1 MTVYGVNPV
10 MEALKARRVTRIF
23 VGRRD
28 DQRLQRLLALAAERR
43 VPVERVDPEVL
54 DRRSRDG
61 VHQGVVAELSAAQ
74 EYGVVDLVE
83 GAGGPALL
91 VVLDGIED
99 PHNVGAIVRSVDAAG
114 AHGVVRQTRRA
125 AALDAVAAKAS
136 AGAVAHVPVADV
148 VNIARAI
155 DELKSLN
162 VWVVGL
168 AGDAPQ
174 SYETIDW
181 TAPSAIVLG
190 AEGSGLRRLVRESC
204 DFLVS
209 IPMAGHV
216 ESLNVSV
223 AAGVVLF
230 EAARQRRARGRLT
243 PNPGD

>member
-1 MTVYGVNPV
+1 MIVYGVNPV
-10 MEALKARRVTRIF
+10 AEALKAGRVKRLL
-23 VGRRD
+23 VGRRE
-28 DQRLQRLLALAAERR
+28 DQRLQRLLALASRQG
-43 VPVERVDPEVL
+43 VSVERVEPGEL

-61 VHQGVVAELSAAQ
+61 VHQGVVAEVSAAR
-74 EYGVVDLVE
+74 EYSVGDLVQD
-83 GAGGPALL
+83 AGGPALL

-99 PHNVGAIVRSVDAAG
+99 PHNVGAILRSVDASG
-114 AHGVVRQTRRA
+114 ADGVIRQTRRA

-136 AGAVAHVPVADV
+136 AGAVSHVPVADV

-155 DELKSLN
+155 EELKAQN

-168 AGDAPQ
+168 AGDAAQ
-174 SYETIDW
+174 SYESIDW

-204 DFLVS
+204 DLLVS

-230 EAARQRRARGRLT
+230 EAARQRR
-243 PNPGD
+243 NV

>member
-1 MTVYGVNPV
+1 MIVYGVNPV
-10 MEALKARRVTRIF
+10 VEALKAGRVKRLL

-28 DQRLQRLLALAAERR
+28 DQRLQRLLTLASERR
-43 VPVERVDPEVL
+43 IPVERVDPGEL

-61 VHQGVVAELSAAQ
+61 VHQGVVAEVTAAR
-74 EYGVVDLVE
+74 EYSVSDLVRA
-83 GAGGPALL
+83 AGGPALL

-99 PHNVGAIVRSVDAAG
+99 PHNVGAILRSVDASG
-114 AHGVVRQTRRA
+114 SHGVIRQTRRA

-136 AGAVAHVPVADV
+136 AGAVSHVPVADV

-155 DELKSLN
+155 EELKQQN

-168 AGDAPQ
+168 SGDASQ
-174 SYETIDW
+174 SYESIDW
-181 TAPSAIVLG
+181 TTPSAIVLG
-190 AEGSGLRRLVRESC
+190 AEGSGMRRLVRESC

-216 ESLNVSV
+216 DSLNVSV

-230 EAARQRRARGRLT
+230 EAARQRRRRT
-243 PNPGD
+243 

>member
-1 MTVYGVNPV
+1 VTVYGVNPV

-61 VHQGVVAELSAAQ
+61 VHQGVVAELSAAR

-136 AGAVAHVPVADV
+136 AGAV
-148 VNIARAI
+148 
-155 DELKSLN
+155 
-162 VWVVGL
+162 
-168 AGDAPQ
+168 Q
-174 SYETIDW
+174 SM
-181 TAPSAIVLG
+181 
-190 AEGSGLRRLVRESC
+190 
-204 DFLVS
+204 VS
-209 IPMAGHV
+209 
-216 ESLNVSV
+216 
-223 AAGVVLF
+223 
-230 EAARQRRARGRLT
+230 
-243 PNPGD
+243 

>member
-1 MTVYGVNPV
+1 MIVYGVNPV
-10 MEALKARRVTRIF
+10 IEALKAGRATRVF
-23 VGRRD
+23 VSRRD
-28 DQRLQRLLALAAERR
+28 DQRLKRLVALAADKR
-43 VPVERVDPEVL
+43 VRVDRVEPDEL
-54 DRRSRDG
+54 DRRTKDG
-61 VHQGVVAELSAAQ
+61 VHQGVIAEVSAGKDWAIA
-74 EYGVVDLVE
+74 DLVA
-83 GAGGPALL
+83 GATGAPLL

-99 PHNVGAIVRSVDAAG
+99 PHNVGAILRSVDASG

-136 AGAVAHVPVADV
+136 AGAVSHVPVADV

-155 DELKSLN
+155 EELKERN

-174 SYETIDW
+174 SYESIDW

-204 DFLVS
+204 DLLVS

-230 EAARQRRARGRLT
+230 EAARQRRHASSQRGL
-243 PNPGD
+243 